1 MASPFKYPILDP
13 LYGNVEFEPAIA
25 DLASRPLVQR
35 LRHIRLSNVDSL
47 GLPGIAN
54 VSRYEHA
61 LGTAVLAARTTFA
74 KRASERLR
82 ICLTAAAIVHDTAIS
97 PFGHLMEEALAY
109 LGIAYHHESK
119 WTLLQSPSSALGGVN
134 LQLYLGYQSGLRD
147 WAEKFFDTDANAIIE
162 SVIKGIRGG
171 GKFGPAINGEVD
183 LDNLDNV
190 TRAAYHMGL
199 EVDRA
204 LPIRVAEYLEDV
216 SESGAIFSEGC
227 VDSIRTWLELREQVY
242 SRFML
247 TVADFSGKL
256 MMLSSI
262 VHALK
267 VGVIAESDWNMTDG
281 RLIEVLL
288 SSKQEEIAGPLRR
301 WLVADLWDISELYW
315 FEGKVPSFSALT
327 PFTEELSSALS
338 RPCFAYPIRDKRKRR
353 IQLQLSS
360 KETVSL
366 GEEPRQ
372 WLLGIG
378 SPLKRPFT
386 TRDNRVVIEITRRHF
401 DAEFG
406 HSSEHVNSL
415 FA

>member
-1 MASPFKYPILDP
+1 VASAFKHPILDP
-13 LYGNVEFEPAIA
+13 LYGIVDFEPAIA

-74 KRASERLR
+74 KRAAERLR
-82 ICLTAAAIVHDTAIS
+82 TCLIAAAITHDTAIS

-109 LGIAYHHESK
+109 LGIAYHHERK
-119 WTLLQSPSSALGGVN
+119 WSLLQSPSSELGGVN
-134 LQLYLGYQSGLRD
+134 LQLYLGYQSGFRD
-147 WAEKFFDTDANAIIE
+147 WAEKFFASDANAIIE
-162 SVIKGIRGG
+162 SVVEGIRGG
-171 GKFGPAINGEVD
+171 GEFGPAINGELD

-199 EVDRA
+199 EVDRR
-204 LPIRVAEYLEDV
+204 LPVRVAQCLEDV
-216 SESGAIFSEGC
+216 GERGAIFSAEC
-227 VDSIRTWLELREQVY
+227 VNSIETWLNLREQVY
-242 SRFML
+242 SHFML
-247 TVADFSGKL
+247 TVADFSGKM
-256 MMLSSI
+256 MMLSAI
-262 VHALK
+262 IEALK
-267 VGVIAESDWNMTDG
+267 SGVIAESDWNMTDG

-288 SSKQEEIAGPLRR
+288 SSKREEISGPLRR
-301 WLVADLWDISELYW
+301 WLVSDLWDISELYW
-315 FEGKVPSFSALT
+315 FEGKVPSFSALA

-338 RPCFAYPIRDKRKRR
+338 RPCFAYRIRDKRKRR

-360 KETVSL
+360 KEIVNL

-372 WLLGIG
+372 WLLGVG

-386 TRDNRVVIEITRRHF
+386 ARDNHFVIEITRKHF
-401 DAEFG
+401 DVQFG
-406 HSSEHVNSL
+406 HSSEPVNSL

>member
-13 LYGNVEFEPAIA
+13 LYGNVELEPAIA

-74 KRASERLR
+74 KCASERRR
-82 ICLTAAAIVHDTAIS
+82 ICITAAAIAHDTAIS

-109 LGIAYHHESK
+109 LGNAYHHESK
-119 WTLLQSPSSALGGVN
+119 WSLLQSPSSELGGVN

-147 WAEKFFDTDANAIIE
+147 WAEKFFDADANSIIE
-162 SVIKGIRGG
+162 CVIQGISGG
-171 GKFGPAINGEVD
+171 GEFGPAIKGEVD

-199 EVDRA
+199 EVDRS
-204 LPIRVAEYLEDV
+204 LPIRIAKYLEDV
-216 SESGAIFSEGC
+216 SQRGVVFSEEC
-227 VDSIRTWLELREQVY
+227 VDSIRTWLELRQQVY

-247 TVADFSGKL
+247 TIADFSGKL
-256 MMLSSI
+256 MMLNSI
-262 VHALK
+262 IEALK
-267 VGVIAESDWNMTDG
+267 AGLIDESDWIMTDG
-281 RLIEVLL
+281 HLTEVLL
-288 SSKQEEIAGPLRR
+288 NSKNEQLAGPLRR
-301 WLVADLWDISELYW
+301 WLVSDLWDISELNW
-315 FEGKVPSFSALT
+315 FEGKVPAFSALM
-327 PFTEELSSALS
+327 PFTEELSLALS

-360 KETVSL
+360 KEIVNL

-372 WLLGIG
+372 WLLGVG
-378 SPLKRPFT
+378 SPVKRPFT
-386 TRDNRVVIEITRRHF
+386 ARDNRTVIEITREHF
-401 DAEFG
+401 DVQVG
-406 HSSEHVNSL
+406 HSSEHANSL